1 MADFSLLLNMGFMV
15 IAAAFSLYIAKIFKQ
30 PALMG
35 YLLAGVI
42 IGPIG
47 LGVLSDPEEI
57 ALLSELGI
65 IFLLFTIGA
74 ETDFLKFLRN
84 GSTILLG
91 GIAQVSLTIL
101 LAFFIFPQLG
111 ITGTLYVGLAL
122 ALSSTMVVIRVLQ
135 NRKVLQSLH
144 GQLMLG
150 FLLVQDV
157 AVIVALPILAA
168 NQAITFDLIQFL
180 FLKGVFLIALVG
192 VLSHAIF
199 PRLYRIAA
207 NSSELLYLTAL
218 ATCFGFIGIAYLLN
232 ISLAIGAFLA
242 GLAIAQLPYNL
253 EAISS
258 IRGLRDFFVMI
269 FFVSLGSQLTGI
281 PSTITLGLVGI
292 LVLFVFVLKPLILY
306 ILTQLAGYGSQTAG
320 KVAFG
325 MGQMS
330 EFSLILLTQ
339 GFISGAVPRDLFEML
354 LFLAAF
360 SMAVTPYYM
369 DFGPRFQGWL
379 KKVLPVKVFSHFPI
393 FARRVE
399 AMQHVDEKRLD
410 DHIIILGGGR
420 VGKYLA
426 FGLHRKNH
434 VLVIDHD
441 PQEVAYLRA
450 KKVPAIYGN
459 AHSTEILENVHAD
472 KAKLLIIVIPDIP
485 EAMYITD
492 YVKHYFPR
500 LKIFVK
506 ANYYE
511 EAMKLYKLGADYV
524 VLTEIIGGKSFME
537 NVNFFLRKG
546 RPMTI
551 PNMVKL
557 KEQIYREREL
567 HHVRND
573 L

>member
-306 ILTQLAGYGSQTAG
+306 I
-320 KVAFG
+320 
-325 MGQMS
+325 
-330 EFSLILLTQ
+330 
-339 GFISGAVPRDLFEML
+339 
-354 LFLAAF
+354 
-360 SMAVTPYYM
+360 
-369 DFGPRFQGWL
+369 
-379 KKVLPVKVFSHFPI
+379 
-393 FARRVE
+393 
-399 AMQHVDEKRLD
+399 
-410 DHIIILGGGR
+410 
-420 VGKYLA
+420 
-426 FGLHRKNH
+426 
-434 VLVIDHD
+434 
-441 PQEVAYLRA
+441 
-450 KKVPAIYGN
+450 
-459 AHSTEILENVHAD
+459 
-472 KAKLLIIVIPDIP
+472 
-485 EAMYITD
+485 
-492 YVKHYFPR
+492 
-500 LKIFVK
+500 
-506 ANYYE
+506 
-511 EAMKLYKLGADYV
+511 
-524 VLTEIIGGKSFME
+524 
-537 NVNFFLRKG
+537 
-546 RPMTI
+546 
-551 PNMVKL
+551 
-557 KEQIYREREL
+557 
-567 HHVRND
+567 
-573 L
+573 